1 MLPREK
7 LWHNATKRAPETEA
21 RLLAFAVG
29 TPGQPLTP
37 EELAEAVKNGTVL
50 PTPDQTVTNQADA
63 TKDAVRD
70 VLEEKEVEKEEQ
82 GSVSPEAQKTLTAVQ
97 EKEAV
102 RKRFE
107 DIINKA
113 RNNGNKILELKKRMQ
128 NKETTEKMKKYGNAE
143 LERRWK
149 EDIRLLNREEFNTTQ
164 EKEFAEAAAALWE
177 GGMSPEEFLRSQGQY
192 LKTLPYGFDT
202 PGNLIHIIFEEV
214 ATAEGM
220 KDQFSK
226 EKWPTVNQS
235 DRITVSQKL
244 LDRMQVDRWMEG
256 KKIQYLRLGLSLGQE
271 EKFIEKV
278 EKEAKRIEDEEK
290 ESTSDRSGIMGAFR
304 TIRWYSINDYIT
316 GISKTIS
323 AVQST
328 WETRKERVGAE
339 VARNIS
345 AFFIKPFNFFPIH
358 GQEVDT
364 MLGQQLDAK
373 DGEEENAM
381 KEMLE
386 GNFYT
391 WDKVFGAGGEFQHW
405 TGKGRNANKARGCLT
420 WAAEHGFLYDIDDDL
435 DNPKK
440 PIFGIPIEDICYDW
454 AGDDAKIN
462 NYFTVL
468 RGKNSSG
475 RESEIDKGY
484 KLEYDNADA
493 TRFVRLI
500 EREMDNKNIWAAA
513 GIMKRAHERGLAGH
527 ISSWMFTTILQKLRQ
542 HPDLQRQIPVA
553 FWDLIGKGPMYTTGF
568 TLGWSKA
575 YRNQLKAWCMSGDDD
590 ILDKTPL
597 KDIGVV
603 EREILAASPSL
614 SMDVEEDRQQVN
626 DMVAKF
632 LSSEIIALPNGQKMH
647 IFESRFSEYRKAV
660 KSTFASMPAPHKEDT
675 DFAMGRTEKTMLPV
689 EVFDAIL
696 SYTST
701 REFDN
706 KDWVQ
711 PFLGSLLSL
720 ARDLKEAGTSN
731 MNEAHTNYCDEI
743 SERMDTHFQALLNE
757 SLADKQLLA
766 IDPTTGLPA
775 IASLVSEGLLH
786 WSAVRSALWAKKL
799 ADQLENTF
807 PDFYAKH
814 IAPDIRAN
822 PLKDAANK
830 GKEKNAAKT
839 TQAA

>member
-1 MLPREK
+1 MLPLRK

-21 RLLAFAVG
+21 RLLAFAVS

-37 EELAEAVKNGTVL
+37 EEQADAVKNGTVL
-50 PTPDQTVTNQADA
+50 PTPEAGQTVTDQTEA
-63 TKDAVRD
+63 TKNAAQQLLNGAGKQKAASPD
-70 VLEEKEVEKEEQ
+70 VQ
-82 GSVSPEAQKTLTAVQ
+82 APLTAVQ
-97 EKEAV
+97 EKEAM

-107 DIINKA
+107 DIISNCGK
-113 RNNGNKILELKKRMQ
+113 NSLKIQEMKKRMENAEIIQ
-128 NKETTEKMKKYGNAE
+128 KVKKYGDPE
-143 LERRWK
+143 LTKRWM
-149 EDIRLLNREEFNTTQ
+149 EDIRLLNREDFHTTQ
-164 EKEFAEAAAALWE
+164 EKMFAEAAAALWE
-177 GGMSPEEFLRSQGQY
+177 GNLSPAEFLNNQGQY
-192 LKTLPYGFDT
+192 LRTLPYGFDT
-202 PGNLIHIIFEEV
+202 PGNLLQTMFEEV
-214 ATAEGM
+214 AAAEGIQN
-220 KDQFSK
+220 QFSK

-235 DRITVSQKL
+235 DRITVAQKL
-244 LDRMQVDRWMEG
+244 LDRIHIDSWIEG
-256 KKIQYLRLGLSLGQE
+256 KQTQYVHLGLALDQQQ
-271 EKFIEKV
+271 KFIEKV
-278 EKEAKRIEDEEK
+278 EQESKRIGDEEK
-290 ESTSDRSGIMGAFR
+290 EESSDRSGIMGVVR
-304 TIRWYSINDYIT
+304 KIRWYSINDYIA

-345 AFFIKPFNFFPIH
+345 SFFIKPFNFFPVY
-358 GQEVDT
+358 GEEVDT
-364 MLGQQLDAK
+364 VLGQQLDAK

-391 WDKVFGAGGEFQHW
+391 WDKVFGEGGVFQHW
-405 TGKGRNANKARGCLT
+405 TGKGKNANKARGCLT
-420 WAAEHGFLYDIDDDL
+420 WAAEHGFLYDIDDNL
-435 DNPKK
+435 DDPKQ
-440 PIFGIPIEDICYDW
+440 PIFGVPIEEICYDW
-454 AGDDAKIN
+454 AGDDAKIH

-475 RESEIDKGY
+475 RESEIDHGY
-484 KLEYDNADA
+484 KMEYDNADA
-493 TRFVRLI
+493 TRFIRLI

-542 HPDLQRQIPVA
+542 HPDLRKQVPVA

-590 ILDKTPL
+590 ILNKTAL
-597 KDIGVV
+597 KDLGVV
-603 EREILAASPSL
+603 EREILAASPTL
-614 SMDVEEDRQQVN
+614 NMEIEEDRQQVN

-632 LSSEIIALPNGQKMH
+632 LSSEIIALPNGQKIH
-647 IFESRFSEYRKAV
+647 IFESRFADYRKTA
-660 KSTFASMPAPHKEDT
+660 KAMFASMPAPHKEDS
-675 DFAMGRTEKTMLPV
+675 DYAAGRTEKTMLPV
-689 EVFDAIL
+689 EATDAIM

-711 PFLGSLLSL
+711 PYLGSLLSL
-720 ARDLKEAGTSN
+720 ARDLKAAGTPS
-731 MNEAHTNYCDEI
+731 MQEAHANYCKEI
-743 SERMDTHFQALLNE
+743 SERMDTHFQALLAE
-757 SLADKQLLA
+757 GLADKQLLA

-775 IASLVSEGLLH
+775 IASLVSEGLLN
-786 WSAVRSALWAKKL
+786 WSAVREAVWAKKL

-807 PDFYAKH
+807 PAYYAKY
-814 IAPDIRAN
+814 IAPDIRVN
-822 PLKDAANK
+822 PLKDS
-830 GKEKNAAKT
+830 GSKEKKSSKT